1 MKNIC
6 LYFQVH
12 QPFRYKKYP
21 FFDIGKDHY
30 YYDDY
35 LNESVLYRVANESYL
50 PTNELM
56 LKLIE
61 KHQGKF
67 KVAFSISGVAL
78 DQMELYT
85 PEVIESFKKLA
96 DTGCVEFLAE
106 TYSHSL
112 VSLYNKEAFTTQVK
126 KHHKRIKK
134 LFGVKPKVFRN
145 TELIY
150 SDLIGKDIHEMGY
163 KGILAEGAKHI
174 LGWKTPNKIYC
185 NNLEPKLKI
194 LLRNYKFSDDIAFR
208 FSDKNW
214 DNYPLT
220 AEKFTQ
226 NIIDES
232 ETSEIINIFMDYETF
247 GEHQKKD
254 TGIFD
259 FLEALPEQLLRN
271 NIGFYTPSEAIKKL
285 ETIAPISMPHPTS
298 WADEE
303 RDTSAWLGNDMQKEA
318 FDKLY
323 KLSKKVENCKN
334 KKIKKDWE
342 YLQTSDA
349 FYYMS
354 TKWLTDGEIHAYFN
368 PYPSPYDAFIN
379 YMNILSDFA
388 IEVNKKEKK
397 NNYE

>member
-6 LYFQVH
+6 FYFQVH
-12 QPFRYKKYP
+12 QPFRYRKYA
-21 FFDIGKDHY
+21 FFDIGKEHY
-30 YYDDY
+30 YYDDF
-35 LNESVLYRVANESYL
+35 LNESILYRIVHESYIPANEIL
-50 PTNELM
+50 

-61 KHQGKF
+61 KHNGKF
-67 KVAFSISGVAL
+67 KIAFSISGVAL

-85 PEVIESFKKLA
+85 PEAIESFQKLA
-96 DTGCVEFLAE
+96 ATGCVEFLAE

-112 VSLYNKEAFTTQVK
+112 VSLYDKELFVEQVAK
-126 KHHKRIKK
+126 QHKRIKK
-134 LFGVKPKVFRN
+134 LFGQKPKVFRN

-150 SDLIGKDIHEMGY
+150 SDMIGKDIYEMGY

-174 LGWKTPNKIYC
+174 LGWKTPDKVYC
-185 NNLEPKLKI
+185 NNLEPKLKV

-208 FSDKNW
+208 FSDPSW
-214 DNYPLT
+214 EHYPLT

-232 ETSEIINIFMDYETF
+232 ETSDIINIFMDYETF
-247 GEHQKKD
+247 GEHQKKEN
-254 TGIFD
+254 GIFA
-259 FLEALPEQLLRN
+259 FLEALPTCLLKKG
-271 NIGFYTPSEAIKKL
+271 IGFYTPSEAVKKL
-285 ETIAPISMPHPTS
+285 ETIAPVSMPHPTS

-303 RDTSAWLGNDMQKEA
+303 RDTSAWLGNEMQKEA
-318 FDKLY
+318 FNKLY
-323 KLSKKVENCKN
+323 KLSEKMDKCKSKKLKKN
-334 KKIKKDWE
+334 WE

-354 TKWLTDGEIHAYFN
+354 TKWLTDGEVHAYFN

-388 IEVNKKEKK
+388 IQLDKHIEKK
-397 NNYE
+397 